1 MRTPELKPWK
11 QLMHPKQITE
21 NEAQEILRHVIDP
34 ELGCNIVDLG
44 LVYGISITP
53 GKIKISMSL
62 TSPGC
67 PMSESIR
74 YGVQTALLNDFRV
87 AEAEVVL
94 VWSPRWNP
102 DMMTE
107 AGKAAT
113 GYCNF

>member
-1 MRTPELKPWK
+1 ME
-11 QLMHPKQITE
+11 PKQITE
-21 NEAQEILRHVIDP
+21 AEVEEILRQVIDP

-44 LVYGISITP
+44 LVYGISIEP
-53 GKIKISMSL
+53 GKLKISLTL

-67 PMSESIR
+67 PMTESMR
-74 YGVQTALLNDFRV
+74 HGVQMALLSDFRV
-87 AEAEVVL
+87 AEAEVEL
-94 VWSPRWNP
+94 VWSPPWNP